1 VGEKPTWEMDVVGY
15 LERVSKNEVDEI
27 EGMGM
32 ITLLKLLF
40 SDFGNHVIVSHSIV
54 ANTA

>member
-1 VGEKPTWEMDVVGY
+1 MVGY